1 MRTKDANCGTGRFIT
16 SPQSRFAIQPPPKG
30 RGQRRMYFYIEIL
43 TACSYNPT
51 AEDFF
56 HLPKINDRLKRTE
69 IKMGKM
75 PDFWEFLQ

>member
-1 MRTKDANCGTGRFIT
+1 
-16 SPQSRFAIQPPPKG
+16 
-30 RGQRRMYFYIEIL
+30 MYFYIEIL